1 MAGNAPAEGLACCIL
16 VGDKQGD
23 YRTPTFT
30 RCFLARMAVSTTF
43 GYNAPEDRIWLA
55 CAAWPERL
63 WLTRR
68 MVRAVLQAVVS
79 ALEAEPPAL
88 PSGADARPAAER
100 AAAEH
105 DASLNQPQPGEQARA
120 LQMGREA
127 NDAPALQG
135 AVLCTRFSLMTLGT
149 QTELVFDTPAGQ
161 RRLRLSRIGLHRWV
175 HALHMVLRSAD
186 WADWPAAPD
195 WLTRSY
201 LPPALQSVLVVPPA
215 HLTLNDEQDGDGP

>member
-1 MAGNAPAEGLACCIL
+1 
-16 VGDKQGD
+16 
-23 YRTPTFT
+23 
-30 RCFLARMAVSTTF
+30 MAVSTTF

-68 MVRAVLQAVVS
+68 MVRAVLQAAVS
-79 ALEAEPPAL
+79 ALEADPPAL

-105 DASLNQPQPGEQARA
+105 DASLNQPQPGEQGRA

-127 NDAPALQG
+127 ANAPALQH
-135 AVLCTRFSLMTLGT
+135 AVLCTQFALEAAGA
-149 QTELVFDTPAGQ
+149 QHDLVFHTPAGQ
-161 RRLRLSRIGLHRWV
+161 RRLRLSGTGLHRWL
-175 HALHMVLRSAD
+175 HALHMVLRGTD

-201 LPPALQSVLVVPPA
+201 LPPALKSL
-215 HLTLNDEQDGDGP
+215 LTLPPGGPGPDDEADEGDAPRPGD

>member
-1 MAGNAPAEGLACCIL
+1 
-16 VGDKQGD
+16 
-23 YRTPTFT
+23 
-30 RCFLARMAVSTTF
+30 MAVSTTF
-43 GYNAPEDRIWLA
+43 GYNAAEDRIWLA

-68 MVRAVLQAVVS
+68 MVRAVLQAAVS
-79 ALEAEPPAL
+79 ALEADPPAL

-105 DASLNQPQPGEQARA
+105 DASLNQPQPGEQGRA

-127 NDAPALQG
+127 ANAPALQH
-135 AVLCTRFSLMTLGT
+135 AVLCTQFALEAAGA
-149 QTELVFDTPAGQ
+149 QHDLVFHTPAGQ
-161 RRLRLSRIGLHRWV
+161 RRLRLSGTGLHRWL
-175 HALHMVLRSAD
+175 HALHMVLRGTD

-201 LPPALQSVLVVPPA
+201 LPPALQSL
-215 HLTLNDEQDGDGP
+215 LTLPPGGPGLDDEADEGDAPRPGD